1 MKRLLLLMFAFFL
14 LLPIDANS
22 QRKRN
27 QKQNI
32 NTEKVSLN
40 AFKFRNIGPAFL
52 SGRISDIAIHPE
64 NENTWYIT
72 AGSGGVWMTDNAGT
86 TWNPIFDNET
96 SYSVGAI
103 AIDTSNTN
111 IIWVGTGENVGGR
124 HVAYGDGIYRSSDGG
139 KSWTNMG
146 LKKSEHISKIIIH
159 PSNSEIVWVAV
170 QGPLWSSGGE
180 RGLYK
185 TVDGGK
191 NWRKT
196 LGNSEWT
203 GVTDIMIDP
212 RNPDLIYA
220 ATWDRHRTV
229 AAYMGG
235 GPGSGIHK
243 SEDGGETWKELT
255 NGIPKSNLGKI
266 GIAISYQK
274 PDVIYA
280 AIEEDR
286 TKGGVYRSSD
296 KGESW
301 TKMSN
306 TVSGGTGP
314 HYYQELYTS
323 PHEFDRLYLMNVH
336 ILTSKDGGKNFEQLT
351 NERNFYYYFD
361 KKHSDHHA
369 MAFKN
374 SDPDYLMVGTDA
386 GIYESF
392 DGAKNWHYFLN
403 LPLTQFYKVAV
414 NNKEP
419 FYHIFGGT
427 QDNGSAG
434 GPSATDEEY
443 GITNRV
449 WYKTLMAD
457 GHQSATDPVYNDIM
471 YATTQEGGFHRVD
484 LTTGE
489 QVYIKP
495 QPEEGD
501 PHERFNWD
509 TPILVSPHNP
519 AKIYIGSYRVWE
531 SDSRGDSWRAISG
544 DQTRNENRIEL
555 PILGRQQSWDNSWD
569 VKAMSQYNTITS
581 LSESPIKE
589 GLIWSGTDD
598 GFIHVTTNGGETWK
612 EIPVTEL
619 GLPERTFVNDIK
631 ADLFDENTVYVSLDN
646 HKEGDLNPYLFKSTD
661 LGETW
666 ESISNNIPSR
676 TLIWRLVQ
684 DHVEKDLLFLA
695 TEFGVY
701 TSLNGG
707 KFWQKLP
714 GTPTIS
720 FRDLV
725 IQKREGDLV
734 AASFGRGFFVLDDYS
749 ALRGMINKDN
759 LSSKGKLF
767 KPRDAKLFKP
777 RNALGNTG
785 GQYYVAENPTF
796 GAVFTYHLKD
806 VPETMKSKRKKA
818 EASLNKE
825 NKDIPFPGYESL
837 TQEMREKPATLLL
850 SINDSDGNLIR
861 NVNQRAS
868 KGTGKI
874 VWDLKHKSYY
884 TITARSGWRESTGP
898 FVTPG
903 KYSATLYLKKDGE
916 LEKLDGPIEFGV
928 KLLREGVL
936 KGASFEEYNSH
947 ASELATIYKEYS
959 VYSDTFSRLQSKF
972 NLLEKALMLTES
984 LNENMFSELE
994 KVKNEYLTIRDKYG
1008 TNPAKNEIGEWDKPT
1023 IGSRLSIA
1031 SQGLSTFYGPT
1042 EMNKYNLELSK
1053 KLVSDYKKDVELINS
1068 KVEDLEKRIKEL
1080 NHPHISGSGIN

>member
-1 MKRLLLLMFAFFL
+1 MKRLLLLMFAFL
-14 LLPIDANS
+14 LLMPIEASS

-27 QKQNI
+27 QKQNS
-32 NTEKVSLN
+32 NEKVSLN

-72 AGSGGVWMTDNAGT
+72 AGSGGVWMTENAGT
-86 TWNPIFDNET
+86 TWDPIFDNET
-96 SYSVGAI
+96 SYSIGAI

-124 HVAYGDGIYRSSDGG
+124 HVGYGDGIYRSSDAG

-146 LKKSEHISKIIIH
+146 LKKSEHISKIIVH
-159 PSNSEIVWVAV
+159 PHDSDVVWVAV

-191 NWRKT
+191 SWRKT

-243 SEDGGETWKELT
+243 SLDGGDTWKELT

-286 TKGGVYRSSD
+286 TKGGLYRSTD

-301 TKMSN
+301 KKMSN

-336 ILTSKDGGKNFEQLT
+336 ILTSKDGGKNFKQLT

-369 MAFKN
+369 MAFKK

-392 DGAKNWHYFLN
+392 DDAKNWHYFLN

-434 GPSATDEEY
+434 GPSATDEEF

-501 PHERFNWD
+501 PYERFNWD

-519 AKIYIGSYRVWE
+519 AKIYIASYRVWE
-531 SDSRGDSWRAISG
+531 SENRGDSWNAISE

-555 PILGRQQSWDNSWD
+555 PILGRKQSWDNSWD

-581 LSESPIKE
+581 LSESPVKE
-589 GLIWSGTDD
+589 GIIWSGTDD

-612 EIPVTEL
+612 EISVTEL
-619 GLPERTFVNDIK
+619 GLPDRTFVNDIK

-646 HKEGDLNPYLFKSTD
+646 HKEGDLNPYLFKSED
-661 LGETW
+661 LGDTW

-684 DHVEKDLLFLA
+684 DHIEKDLLFLA

-707 KFWQKLP
+707 EFWQKLP

-725 IQKREGDLV
+725 IQQRENDLV
-734 AASFGRGFFVLDDYS
+734 AASFGRGFYVLDDYS
-749 ALRGMINKDN
+749 ALREMVNKDN

-767 KPRDAKLFKP
+767 KPRDAKLFKQ

-796 GAVFTYHLKD
+796 GAVFTYHLKS
-806 VPETMKSKRKKA
+806 VPETIKSKRKKA
-818 EASLNKE
+818 EATLNNA

-837 TQEMREKPATLLL
+837 TEEMREKSATLLL
-850 SINDSDGNLIR
+850 SINDTEGNLIR
-861 NVNQRAS
+861 NVNKRAS
-868 KGTGKI
+868 KGSGRI
-874 VWDLKHKSYY
+874 AWDLKHKSYY
-884 TITARSGWRESTGP
+884 TITASSGWRESTGP

-903 KYSATLYLKKDGE
+903 KYYATLYMKKDGE

-947 ASELATIYKEYS
+947 ASDLAIVYKEYS
-959 VYSDTFSRLQSKF
+959 VYSDTFSRLQSKL

-984 LNENMFSELE
+984 LNEDMFTEVE
-994 KVKNEYLTIRDKYG
+994 KVKNEYLSLRDKYG
-1008 TNPAKNEIGEWDKPT
+1008 TNPAKNDIGEWDKPT

-1068 KVEDLEKRIKEL
+1068 KVEDIEKKIKEL